1 MEHWVA
7 QYGGLALFVLLIFGI
22 VGLPVP
28 DETLLVFC
36 GYLIY
41 KGTLN
46 PIATWLGGALGSI
59 CGITGSYVIG
69 RTLGLGFLHS
79 RFGKRLHITGERIQ
93 KVHDWFERIG
103 HWALL
108 LGYYIPG
115 VRHLFAIVAGTSGLE
130 YRTFA
135 IFAYA
140 GACIWVTTFLF
151 LGYHFGE
158 DWERMFHLLHRNLV
172 LVTIFAGALLLG
184 YVLAHRYVAKRRAGK

>member
-7 QYGGLALFVLLIFGI
+7 HYGGLALFVLLIFGI
-22 VGLPVP
+22 IGLPVP

-41 KGTLN
+41 KGALN
-46 PIATWLGGALGSI
+46 PVTTWLGGALGSI
-59 CGITGSYVIG
+59 CGISGSYAIG
-69 RTLGLGFLHS
+69 RTVGLGFLHS
-79 RFGKRLHITGERIQ
+79 RFSKWLHITDERIQ
-93 KVHDWFERIG
+93 KVHDWFDHIG

-115 VRHLFAIVAGTSGLE
+115 VRHLFAIVAGTSCLE

-135 IFAYA
+135 LFAYA

-151 LGYHFGE
+151 LGYRFGE
-158 DWERMFHLLHRNLV
+158 DWERMFNIVHHNLV
-172 LVTIFAGALLLG
+172 IVSIFAGSLLLI
-184 YVLAHRYVAKRRAGK
+184 YILAHRYIVKRRARK